1 MENLDNTTDDV
12 IIDQVE
18 PQAPETTG
26 DVIAE
31 EQVDLQPQEIDNAS
45 VKETPESRD
54 DYWKNKSY
62 ELDRKLNNLT
72 AELPKIIEDNIVKAT
87 SNKQQEKKYSIAELE
102 AYAIE
107 NPEHRPWVEEQKESI
122 RKEEWAKMLR
132 ADKEEQQKVFLKQQV
147 EARVLSNPK
156 YADAF
161 VKQGGQTLF
170 NPQSEL
176 AQRMHS
182 YMNDSRLNSQ
192 PDALEIAAKLAY
204 ADYIDNQVKDKEVKI
219 TNVKRQNA
227 VLKQKTMADGGG
239 TNDNTPVRSE
249 FDVAKERLA
258 KTGNR
263 KDAEAAIKAYF
274 ARREGK

>member
-31 EQVDLQPQEIDNAS
+31 EQVDLQPQEIENAS

>member
-1 MENLDNTTDDV
+1 MENENTTDDV
-12 IIDQVE
+12 IIEQEQQVE
-18 PQAPETTG
+18 QPDTTG
-26 DVIAE
+26 DVIADAGE
-31 EQVDLQPQEIDNAS
+31 GQAVETGDVE
-45 VKETPESRD
+45 VKKDDRD

-72 AELPKIIEDNIVKAT
+72 NDLPRIIEENITKAT
-87 SNKQQEKKYSIAELE
+87 SNKTEQKKFTIAELE

-107 NPEHRPWVEEQKESI
+107 NPEHRPWVEEQKEQL
-122 RKEEWAKMLR
+122 RKDEWRNMLL
-132 ADKEEQQKVFLKQQV
+132 ADKAEQQRAIQKQQT
-147 EARVLSNPK
+147 EARVIANPK
-156 YADAF
+156 YSEAF
-161 VKQGGQTLF
+161 VNQNGQVLL

-176 AQRMHS
+176 AQRIHS
-182 YMNDSRLNSQ
+182 YMNDSRLNNQ

-204 ADYIDNQVKDKEVKI
+204 ADYIDYQVKDKDVKI

-239 TNDNTPVRSE
+239 VNDTAPVRSD
-249 FDVAKERLA
+249 FDVARERLSQ
-258 KTGNR
+258 TGNR

>member
-31 EQVDLQPQEIDNAS
+31 EQVDLQPQEVDNAD